1 MLGEKERKGN
11 KGKEKG
17 GRRQGEENK
26 MEKIN
31 HTKSN
36 QKKTCEAI
44 IIPDKLNFKSSSG
57 SLQKDKRVKFSSV
70 AQYYRTLCNPKRG

>member
-1 MLGEKERKGN
+1 MSVRGEGQTNVDKWEGIIRLLVLVNRMLGEKEREGN
-11 KGKEKG
+11 KEKEKG

-36 QKKTCEAI
+36 
-44 IIPDKLNFKSSSG
+44 
-57 SLQKDKRVKFSSV
+57 
-70 AQYYRTLCNPKRG
+70 

>member
-1 MLGEKERKGN
+1 MLGEKEREGN
-11 KGKEKG
+11 QGKEKG

-36 QKKTCEAI
+36 
-44 IIPDKLNFKSSSG
+44 
-57 SLQKDKRVKFSSV
+57 
-70 AQYYRTLCNPKRG
+70 